1 MLAASVSINQAAM
14 TPQKTDVVP
23 QTPTV
28 VIVKEEPSKPKTVKE
43 QVEEYFADVPM
54 LIRVAECE
62 SRFRQFDENGNVFR
76 GVVPSDVGVMQINEM
91 YWGKTASKLGIDLY
105 TTKGNMQYARYL
117 YEKEGLDP
125 WSSSEHCWAQ
135 GTQLAVNK

>member
-1 MLAASVSINQAAM
+1 MSINSAM
-14 TPQKTDVVP
+14 MMPTKVDTVPQK
-23 QTPTV
+23 PTV
-28 VIVKEEPSKPKTVKE
+28 VIAKTEPSKEKTVKE
-43 QVEEYFADVPM
+43 QVEEYFADIPA

-62 SRFRQFDENGNVFR
+62 SRFRQFDVNGDVFR
-76 GVVPSDVGVMQINEM
+76 GVLPSDVGVMQINEM
-91 YWGKTASKLGIDLY
+91 YWGKTAQKLGINLY
-105 TTKGNMQYARYL
+105 TTQGNMQYARYL